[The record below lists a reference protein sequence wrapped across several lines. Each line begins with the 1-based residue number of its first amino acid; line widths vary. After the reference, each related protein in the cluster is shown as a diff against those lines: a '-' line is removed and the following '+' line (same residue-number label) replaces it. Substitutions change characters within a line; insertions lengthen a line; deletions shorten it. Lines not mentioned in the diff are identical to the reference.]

1 MTRVSKINL
10 DKFNTYFNVKH
21 NLTLNANCLKRG
33 INLHEMSNA
42 VSLGKK
48 IKIWYDETFYTEHL
62 PICLTCVKNQ
72 YCRIKGTGL

>member
-10 DKFNTYFNVKH
+10 DKFSNIFTVKH
-21 NLTLNANCLKRG
+21 NLTFHANCLKRG

-48 IKIWYDETFYTEHL
+48 NSKYGMMKLLYRALAHL
-62 PICLTCVKNQ
+62 FDVC
-72 YCRIKGTGL
+72 